1 MAGDFNQFYEFCA
14 SLAPNFPQ
22 SPTQANLIY
31 IKMLRAYSGFK
42 SISLESDGGKF
53 SIRGRSIERAED

>member
-1 MAGDFNQFYEFCA
+1 MAGDFNQFDEFCA

-31 IKMLRAYSGFK
+31 INMMRAYSGFK
-42 SISLESDGGKF
+42 SISL
-53 SIRGRSIERAED
+53 RATAANFQLEVAQ